1 MQTPRCYRQVLFPQK
16 TMKYPNLMTGCGD
29 AFSVQIYIHKIT
41 TIMKAKN
48 KKQYKSPTTDVV
60 ELKLENSVLTGSA
73 DVNYAIWGA
82 AMEDYSYGTEVVW

>member
-1 MQTPRCYRQVLFPQK
+1 MILRLTEK
-16 TMKYPNLMTGCGD
+16 TIRIKINIHYKNNKMKT
-29 AFSVQIYIHKIT
+29 
-41 TIMKAKN
+41 KN

-60 ELKLENSVLTGSA
+60 ELKLENSVLTGSG

>member
-1 MQTPRCYRQVLFPQK
+1 ME
-16 TMKYPNLMTGCGD
+16 
-29 AFSVQIYIHKIT
+29 I
-41 TIMKAKN
+41 KN

-73 DVNYAIWGA
+73 DVNYAFWGA